1 MNVPGWLGIRTE
13 GVITFE
19 RLDSQIV
26 DVHVLA
32 GRNWFRREPD
42 DLVVPPHELAG
53 RDVPKS
59 NFVPSRNCVPYR
71 QAIVIEKRPGR
82 NILTGD
88 YDVIR
93 SIQLDY

>member
-1 MNVPGWLGIRTE
+1 MNVPGWLGVRTE

-32 GRNWFRREPD
+32 GRNWFGREPD
-42 DLVVPPHELAG
+42 DLVVPPHGLPG

-59 NFVPSRNCVPYR
+59 NFVPSRNSVPYR
-71 QAIVIEKRPGR
+71 QTILLENRPGR
-82 NILTGD
+82 DILTGN

-93 SIQLDY
+93 SIQLNH